1 MVALAGKLGQRFRVL
16 ARLAAVL
23 LMGRCNTITGGVSAF
38 LGVGHSGFSSCF
50 LLALWVLLL
59 LVGRCLGCGLSVY
72 TGTLFVDC
80 LDYAVVSCGP
90 SVTDALR
97 TQ

>member
-1 MVALAGKLGQRFRVL
+1 MVALAGKLGQGFCVL
-16 ARLAAVL
+16 ALFAAVL
-23 LMGRCNTITGGVSAF
+23 LMGRCNTTTGGVGAF

-50 LLALWVLLL
+50 LLVLRFLL
-59 LVGRCLGCGLSVY
+59 LVVHCPACGLTVY
-72 TGTLFVDC
+72 TRTLFVDC

-90 SVTDALR
+90 AITDALR